1 MRFFQQEATKI
12 TRKFELMSTA
22 YSELSFYEHPAKRV
36 NYFIR
41 KEYLELID
49 IRIQKVRLKQVLLFY
64 EHIFRN

>member
-1 MRFFQQEATKI
+1 MYLFLQEATKI

-22 YSELSFYEHPAKRV
+22 YNEFSYYEHPAKRV

-49 IRIQKVRLKQVLLFY
+49 IHIQKVRLKQVLLFY